1 MRKTAAAAALFGAAL
16 IFSLPVAQALDVSSS
31 SSHSLV
37 DCDDLRRGSL
47 DAQAR
52 YIQIAQPRQDP
63 GKTFDDA
70 VSSCLD
76 FITGFQISIPSM
88 WDGILAAMAKQL
100 MQRVCQTARGQF
112 DKAVGDAMQSVNGTA
127 GQIPGVG
134 ISTSGSAGVNVQG
147 DNGTMVQNTANK
159 AVDRFVNILK

>member
-1 MRKTAAAAALFGAAL
+1 MKRKCAAVLTAVMLAHAAPIWALDTA
-16 IFSLPVAQALDVSSS
+16 SAQAY
-31 SSHSLV
+31 
-37 DCDDLRRGSL
+37 CDAVKKAGQ
-47 DAQAR
+47 DAQLR
-52 YIQIAQPRQDP
+52 YIQTYQPRQDP

-76 FITGFQISIPSM
+76 FITGFQVSIPTM

-127 GQIPGVG
+127 GMIPGVG
-134 ISTSGSAGVNVQG
+134 VNTTSQTGVSVQG
-147 DNGTMVQNTANK
+147 DNGSLLQNTTSN
-159 AVDRFVNILK
+159 AVDRVINTIR

>member
-1 MRKTAAAAALFGAAL
+1 MTRLIVILLFAVLALPAL
-16 IFSLPVAQALDVSSS
+16 ALDVSSS

-37 DCDDLRRGSL
+37 DCNDLRQGSL

-76 FITGFQISIPSM
+76 FITGFQVSIPSM
-88 WDGILAAMAKQL
+88 WDGILAAMAQQL
-100 MQRVCQTARGQF
+100 MKRGCQAARGQF

-127 GQIPGVG
+127 GQVPGVG
-134 ISTSGSAGVNVQG
+134 ISTGGNAGVNVQG
-147 DNGTMVQNTANK
+147 DNGTVMQNMANT
-159 AVDRFVNILK
+159 AVDRVINILK

>member
-1 MRKTAAAAALFGAAL
+1 MARLIVVLLFAVLALPAL
-16 IFSLPVAQALDVSSS
+16 ALDVSSS

-88 WDGILAAMAKQL
+88 WDGVLAAMAKQL

-112 DKAVGDAMQSVNGTA
+112 DKAVGDAMQSANGTA

-134 ISTSGSAGVNVQG
+134 ISTSGNAGVNVQG

>member
-1 MRKTAAAAALFGAAL
+1 MRPSPILILLAVLASPVLATAA
-16 IFSLPVAQALDVSSS
+16 PT
-31 SSHSLV
+31 SLV
-37 DCDDLRRGSL
+37 NCDDLARASR
-47 DAQAR
+47 DAQLR
-52 YIQIAQPRQDP
+52 YVQIYQPRQDP

-76 FITGFQISIPSM
+76 FITGFQVSIPTM

-112 DKAVGDAMQSVNGTA
+112 DKAVGDAMQSVNGSV

-134 ISTSGSAGVNVQG
+134 VSTTSQAGVSVQG
-147 DNGTMVQNTANK
+147 DNGSVMQGTASN
-159 AVDRFVNILK
+159 AVDRVINILQ